1 MMTTL
6 RASSIFDVSVETQD
20 HADLRRMQEN
30 KLMRLVRYAYEH
42 APKQRASMQQVGVEP
57 SDVRTLDDL
66 HKLPIIRKDAL
77 PALQAEALPFGD
89 LNGVPIEQLQR
100 IFASPGNIYDPQG
113 PEDDFW
119 RFRAA
124 LAAAGFRAGD
134 IVQNTFSYHLTP
146 AGFMFDSALR
156 ALGCVVV
163 PAGVGQT
170 ELQVRVAHDLGVSGY
185 IGTPSFLHTLLTK
198 ARELNTPLRI
208 EVALVA
214 GEMLAPSLRTEL
226 ETTFGVRVQQAYGT
240 ADLGCI
246 AYECPQKDGMHLHSE
261 CLVELL
267 DLETGKPA
275 EPGQPGEVVV
285 TLFDEAYPLIRFAT
299 GDISSLGAHLFCV
312 CGRTAPKLTGILGR
326 VGDAVKVKGMFVH
339 GSQIDQIIKQFP
351 EIARYQAVVT
361 RAGHQDQIA
370 YRVELNAPV
379 ADADAFKTRLAD
391 KLRDLLKVRGEV
403 EIVVGGAIAQSAKK
417 IDDQRVWR

>member
-1 MMTTL
+1 MAIL

-20 HADLRRMQEN
+20 YMDLRRTHEN

-42 APKQRASMQQVGVEP
+42 APKQRALMQQAGLEP
-57 SDVRTLDDL
+57 ADVRTLADL
-66 HKLPIIRKDAL
+66 PKLPIVRKDAL
-77 PALQAEALPFGD
+77 PQLQAAALPFGD
-89 LNGVPIEQLQR
+89 LNGVPVGDLQR

-113 PEDDFW
+113 QGEDYW

-124 LAAAGFRAGD
+124 LAAAGFRSGD

-170 ELQVRVAHDLGVSGY
+170 ELQVRVAHDVGVTGY
-185 IGTPSFLHTLLTK
+185 IGTPSFLHTLLSK
-198 ARELNTPLRI
+198 ARELNTPLQI

-214 GEMLAPSLRTEL
+214 GEMLPPSLRAEL
-226 ETTFGVRVQQAYGT
+226 ESSFGVRVQQAYGT

-246 AYECPQKDGMHLHSE
+246 AYECPQKDGMHLHPD
-261 CLVELL
+261 CLVEVL
-267 DLETGKPA
+267 DLETGKGA

-299 GDISSLGAHLFCV
+299 GDISSFGPHPFCS

-326 VGDAVKVKGMFVH
+326 VGDAVKVKGMFVR
-339 GSQIDQIIKQFP
+339 GSQIDEVVKQFP
-351 EIARYQAVVT
+351 EVARYQALVT
-361 RAGHQDQIA
+361 RSGHQDELT
-370 YRVELNAPV
+370 YRVELGAPLTDLGGLK
-379 ADADAFKTRLAD
+379 AKLAE
-391 KLRDLLKVRGEV
+391 KLRELLKVRGEV
-403 EIVVGGAIAQSAKK
+403 EVVPAGTLPPGAKK
-417 IDDQRVWR
+417 IDDQRIWN

>member
-1 MMTTL
+1 MATL
-6 RASSIFDVSVETQD
+6 RASSIFDVTVETQD
-20 HADLRRMQEN
+20 HADLRRTQEN
-30 KLMRLVRYAYEH
+30 KLMRLVRYAYEN
-42 APKQRASMQQVGVEP
+42 APKQRALMRQAGLEP
-57 SDVRTLDDL
+57 GDVRTLDDL
-66 HKLPIIRKDAL
+66 PKLPIVRKDAL
-77 PALQAEALPFGD
+77 PALQAQALPFGE
-89 LNGVPIEQLQR
+89 LNGVPISDLQR

-113 PEDDFW
+113 QGADFW
-119 RFRAA
+119 RFREA

-170 ELQVRVAHDLGVSGY
+170 ELQVRVAHDVGVSGY

-198 ARELNTPLRI
+198 AREIKMPLRL

-214 GEMLAPSLRTEL
+214 GEMLPASLRSEL
-226 ETTFGVRVQQAYGT
+226 ESSFGVRVQQAYGT

-246 AYECPQKDGMHLHSE
+246 AYECPQKDGMHLHPE
-261 CLVELL
+261 CIVEVL
-267 DLETGKPA
+267 DLESGAAA

-299 GDISSLGAHLFCV
+299 GDISSFAAHPFCA

-326 VGDAVKVKGMFVH
+326 VGDAVKVKGMFIR
-339 GSQIDQIIKQFP
+339 GSQIDEIVRQFP

-361 RAGHQDQIA
+361 RADHQDQLT
-370 YRVELNAPV
+370 YRVELSAQP
-379 ADADAFKTRLAD
+379 ADVEALKSSLGA
-391 KLRDLLKVRGEV
+391 KLRELLKVRGDV
-403 EIVVGGAIAQSAKK
+403 QVIASGTLGQGAKK
-417 IDDQRVWR
+417 IDDRRVWN

>member
-1 MMTTL
+1 MAIL
-6 RASSIFDVSVETQD
+6 RASSIFDVTVETQD
-20 HADLRRMQEN
+20 YADLRRTQEN
-30 KLMRLVRYAYEH
+30 KLMRLVRHAFER
-42 APKQRASMQQVGVEP
+42 APKQRELMQQVGVEP
-57 SDVRTLDDL
+57 GDVRTLDDL
-66 HKLPIIRKDAL
+66 PKLPIVRKDAL
-77 PALQAEALPFGD
+77 PGLQAAALPFGD
-89 LNGVPIEQLQR
+89 LNGVPITDLQR

-113 PEDDFW
+113 QGQDFW
-119 RFRAA
+119 RFREA

-170 ELQVRVAHDLGVSGY
+170 ELQVRVAHDVGVTGY
-185 IGTPSFLHTLLTK
+185 IGTPSFLLTLLTK
-198 ARELNTPLRI
+198 ARELNMPLQL

-214 GEMLAPSLRTEL
+214 GEMLPPSLRTEL
-226 ETTFGVRVQQAYGT
+226 ESTFGMRVQQAYGT

-246 AYECPQKDGMHLHSE
+246 AYECPQKDGMHLHPD
-261 CLVELL
+261 CIVEVL
-267 DLETGKPA
+267 DLETGKAA

-299 GDISSLGAHLFCV
+299 GDISSFGAHPFCS

-326 VGDAVKVKGMFVH
+326 VGDAVKVKGMFVR
-339 GSQIDQIIKQFP
+339 GSQIDEIVKQFP
-351 EIARYQAVVT
+351 EVSRYQAIVT
-361 RAGHQDQIA
+361 RADHQDQLT
-370 YRVELNAPV
+370 YRVELNTPSPDV
-379 ADADAFKTRLAD
+379 AALKTKLGE

-403 EIVVGGAIAQSAKK
+403 EIVGAGSIAQSGKK
-417 IDDQRVWR
+417 IDDQRIWK

>member
-1 MMTTL
+1 MATL
-6 RASSIFDVSVETQD
+6 RASSIFDVSVETQEP
-20 HADLRRMQEN
+20 ADLRRTQEN

-42 APKQRASMQQVGVEP
+42 APRQRALMQQVAVEP
-57 SDVRTLDDL
+57 ADVRTLEDL
-66 HKLPIIRKDAL
+66 PKLPIVRKDAL
-77 PALQAEALPFGD
+77 PTIQAEALPFGD
-89 LNGVPIEQLQR
+89 LNGVPIGDLQR

-113 PEDDFW
+113 PGEDFW

-170 ELQVRVAHDLGVSGY
+170 ELQVRVAHDVGVTGY

-198 ARELNTPLRI
+198 ARELNTPLHI

-214 GEMLAPSLRTEL
+214 GEMLPPSLRAEL
-226 ETTFGVRVQQAYGT
+226 ESAFGVRVQQAYGT

-246 AYECPQKDGMHLHSE
+246 AYECPQKDGMHLHAD
-261 CLVELL
+261 CLVEVL
-267 DLETGKPA
+267 DLETGKAA

-299 GDISSLGAHLFCV
+299 GDISSLGAHPFCA

-326 VGDAVKVKGMFVH
+326 VGDAVKVKGMFIR
-339 GSQIDQIIKQFP
+339 GSQIDEIVKQFP

-361 RAGHQDQIA
+361 RAGHQDQLT
-370 YRVELNAPV
+370 YRVELSASPPDV
-379 ADADAFKTRLAD
+379 ATLKT
-391 KLRDLLKVRGEV
+391 KLGEKLSDLLKVRGEV
-403 EIVVGGAIAQSAKK
+403 QVIPSGTLAQGAKK
-417 IDDQRVWR
+417 IDDQRVWK